1 MFDLVIRSDR
11 VVTPA
16 GVAACDVA
24 VQGGKI
30 AAVASAGSMGGDS
43 TRRLIDAT
51 GKIVMPG
58 GVDPHVHLK
67 WYTPHPDGSVTY
79 TDPPSVVSR
88 AALFG
93 GTTTMIDFAR
103 WTHGKTIQQ

>member
-24 VQGGKI
+24 IQGEKI
-30 AAVASAGSMGGDS
+30 AAVAATGTFGADS

-51 GKIVMPG
+51 GQDRHARRHRSARALQV
-58 GVDPHVHLK
+58 VFAAARRHASS
-67 WYTPHPDGSVTY
+67 TPTRPRS
-79 TDPPSVVSR
+79 
-88 AALFG
+88 
-93 GTTTMIDFAR
+93 
-103 WTHGKTIQQ
+103 